1 MSAAATHIV
10 RIAHAGVRTVEPD
23 DAKGR
28 AEKGRNPLRRHIACI
43 EAANMAAPHDDVVR
57 DLLGSHARQ
66 YDSARVGRGQRQA
79 AVFDAGFDQDESGL
93 LALRDEATVA
103 IDYHPLAV
111 ADAVR
116 GESGDVNVGARK
128 RDAAA
133 ALDRINVES
142 ADPSVVQ
149 FRSPAM

>member
-1 MSAAATHIV
+1 M
-10 RIAHAGVRTVEPD
+10 
-23 DAKGR
+23 
-28 AEKGRNPLRRHIACI
+28 
-43 EAANMAAPHDDVVR
+43 
-57 DLLGSHARQ
+57 
-66 YDSARVGRGQRQA
+66 
-79 AVFDAGFDQDESGL
+79 

-103 IDYHPLAV
+103 IDNHPLAV